1 MIPAMVSEL
10 SALSARL
17 GKDPLLVQGAGGNT
31 SVKIGGE
38 LWVKGSGKWLARA
51 DAEPCFVPLDLGGV
65 RGRIAA
71 GEAEPALPEKIGY
84 PEVDPALRPSIE
96 TTLHALMPHLVVV
109 HVHGVNTVA
118 AAVRAG
124 GAAALEGGL
133 DGLAWAWVDYRRPGL
148 PLTRAVA
155 ERLSENPDVLIL
167 GNHGLVVGAADCAA
181 AEALVDD
188 VESRLQSPV
197 RTAPTPDLARL
208 NALAEGAPYRLPKHA
223 DVHGIATDPVQLKLA
238 LGGSLYPDHVVFL
251 GPGVMVLEQD
261 ETVAERAATCADAPP
276 AMLLAAG
283 AGVLVRDDLTAGAEE
298 MVLALARVLERIDP
312 QVETAYLSAAQE
324 AELLGWDAEKHRQQM
339 DRERSR

>member
-71 GEAEPALPEKIGY
+71 GEAE
-84 PEVDPALRPSIE
+84 PALRPSIE

-223 DVHGIATDPVQLKLA
+223 DVHGIATDPA
-238 LGGSLYPDHVVFL
+238 WSFWGRG
-251 GPGVMVLEQD
+251 
-261 ETVAERAATCADAPP
+261 
-276 AMLLAAG
+276 
-283 AGVLVRDDLTAGAEE
+283 
-298 MVLALARVLERIDP
+298 
-312 QVETAYLSAAQE
+312 
-324 AELLGWDAEKHRQQM
+324 
-339 DRERSR
+339 